1 MSNFRLNKLDAWR
14 AICCI
19 GVLWIHCWHLNN
31 SLPIS
36 IFGINLAKPLSIIGN
51 GVDFFFVISGFC
63 MYYFYTNKLDK
74 INMQSY
80 GSFILSRAY
89 RILPSFLVAL
99 VVYSFTLNLDIYS
112 FERLKLII
120 INLLTLQNFSSAYE
134 ISSHF
139 WSIAVEWHFY
149 IVFPFIVFI
158 NLKQKNFI
166 TYLSIITI
174 ILSLIG
180 VVLLTRN
187 KYYDLQL
194 PVRFVEFS
202 VGIVLAYFYKKAN
215 SIKISITNIF
225 IGILLLFIGRL
236 LNVDS
241 VLHYTDSSWIYSI
254 TKISGYF
261 LMTSGFALLLYYS
274 ISDNSR
280 SFLFLNW
287 KPLVFVGRISYSFYL
302 WHSLALVTSWLLFNN
317 LNWTTI
323 FTPVQSLLL
332 QFTLSFF
339 LTIPISYLSFIFI
352 EKRFKYSAK
361 N

>member
-31 SLPIS
+31 SLSIS
-36 IFGINLAKPLSIIGN
+36 IFGINFAKPLSIIGN

-63 MYYFYTNKLDK
+63 MYYFYINKLDK

-158 NLKQKNFI
+158 NLKQRNFLN
-166 TYLSIITI
+166 YI
-174 ILSLIG
+174 ILLTIFISLIG
-180 VVLLTRN
+180 VFLLSKN
-187 KYYDLQL
+187 KNFDLQL

-202 VGIVLAYFYKKAN
+202 VGILLAYFYKMKQ
-215 SIKISITNIF
+215 NIEF
-225 IGILLLFIGRL
+225 SYLYVTIGIFLLLLGRM

-241 VLHYTDSSWIYSI
+241 ILNYTNSELIYSI

-261 LMTSGFALLLYYS
+261 LMTSGFAMLLYYS

-280 SFLFLNW
+280 SFSFLNW
-287 KPLVFVGRISYSFYL
+287 KPLVFIGRISYSFYL
-302 WHSLALVTSWLLFNN
+302 WHGLTLSFTWFLFNKLQ
-317 LNWTTI
+317 LNFI
-323 FTPVQSLLL
+323 FSPVISMLL
-332 QFTLSFF
+332 QFFVSMLF
-339 LTIPISYLSFIFI
+339 TIAVSYLSYIFI

>member
-31 SLPIS
+31 SLSIS
-36 IFGINLAKPLSIIGN
+36 IFGINFAKPLSIIGN

-63 MYYFYTNKLDK
+63 MYYFYINKLDK

-158 NLKQKNFI
+158 NLKQRNFLN
-166 TYLSIITI
+166 YI
-174 ILSLIG
+174 ILLTIFISLIG
-180 VVLLTRN
+180 V
-187 KYYDLQL
+187 
-194 PVRFVEFS
+194 F
-202 VGIVLAYFYKKAN
+202 
-215 SIKISITNIF
+215 
-225 IGILLLFIGRL
+225 
-236 LNVDS
+236 
-241 VLHYTDSSWIYSI
+241 
-254 TKISGYF
+254 
-261 LMTSGFALLLYYS
+261 LLY
-274 ISDNSR
+274 
-280 SFLFLNW
+280 
-287 KPLVFVGRISYSFYL
+287 
-302 WHSLALVTSWLLFNN
+302 
-317 LNWTTI
+317 
-323 FTPVQSLLL
+323 
-332 QFTLSFF
+332 
-339 LTIPISYLSFIFI
+339 
-352 EKRFKYSAK
+352 
-361 N
+361 